1 MTQDKVRK
9 IVVPP
14 RITIPI
20 GPQHPALKEPGM
32 FKLTVE
38 GEKIVDAEVN
48 IGYNHRGI
56 EKLAEG
62 NTHLQNLYLMAR
74 ICGICSATHNGN
86 YSQAVEF
93 AAEVEIPERAKFLR
107 TLIWELERIHSHI
120 LWLGVAFHEVGF
132 DTAFMYSWRDRE
144 VVMDMLEDL
153 SGNRVN
159 YDYNTIGGVRRDVN
173 AALIQRLRKGLD
185 KLEERM
191 LYYRDVAIHE
201 KTFWNR
207 IDGVGLLETKIA
219 RSYGAIGPTGRGSNV
234 PVDVRFTDPTMAYVN
249 LVDTGEFEMVLSDRC
264 DVAGRAVVRV
274 QEVIETIHM
283 CQWMLNNLPDGPIRE
298 RVRPRI
304 QPNEIYARYE
314 APRGECVHYLITG
327 DGAGGPSD
335 KPYRIKVRAPT
346 HANWVSMA
354 ECLRG
359 NFLADAPLI
368 LAAIDPCYSCTD
380 RVVLVDAKD
389 ESMKLVPLDEIRI
402 QANKDYANKPRRVA

>member
-1 MTQDKVRK
+1 MTAPDRK
-9 IVVPP
+9 TVIPP
-14 RITIPI
+14 RVQIPI

-56 EKLAEG
+56 EKIAEG
-62 NTHLQNLYLMAR
+62 NTHLQNLYLLAR

-86 YSQAVEF
+86 YAQAVEF
-93 AAEVEIPERAKFLR
+93 AAEIEIPERARFLR
-107 TLIWELERIHSHI
+107 TLVWELERIHSHI

-144 VVMDMLEDL
+144 IVMDMLEDI

-159 YDYNTIGGVRRDVN
+159 YDYNTIGGVRRDIPDD
-173 AALIQRLRKGLD
+173 LKESLLKRLD

-191 LYYRDVAIHE
+191 IYYRDVAIHE

-207 IDGVGLLETKIA
+207 IDGVGVLETDVAKTH
-219 RSYGAIGPTGRGSNV
+219 GAVGPTARGSNV
-234 PVDVRFTDPTMAYVN
+234 PIDVRFNDPTQAYVN
-249 LVDTGEFEMVLSDRC
+249 IVDSGEFEMVLSDRC

-274 QEVIETIHM
+274 VETIEAIKM
-283 CQWMLNNLPDGPIRE
+283 CRWLLRNLPDGAIRE

-304 QPNEIYARYE
+304 QPNEVLARYE
-314 APRGECVHYLITG
+314 APRGECVHYLVTG
-327 DGAGGPSD
+327 DGAGGASD
-335 KPYRIKVRAPT
+335 TPYRIKVRAPT
-346 HANWVSMA
+346 HANWVSMSH
-354 ECLRG
+354 CLKG
-359 NFLADAPLI
+359 NYLADAPII
-368 LAAIDPCYSCTD
+368 LAAIDPCFSCTD

-389 ESMKLVPLDEIRI
+389 ESMQLVPLDVMRTT
-402 QANKDYANKPRRVA
+402 ANKWYAEKPRRVA

>member
-1 MTQDKVRK
+1 MTQSNERKV
-9 IVVPP
+9 VVPP
-14 RITIPI
+14 RVTIPI

-32 FKLTVE
+32 FKLTIE
-38 GEKIVDAEVN
+38 GEKVVDAEVN

-56 EKLAEG
+56 EKIAEG
-62 NTHLQNLYLMAR
+62 NTHLQNLYLLAR

-86 YSQAVEF
+86 YAQAVES
-93 AAEVEIPERAKFLR
+93 AAEVEIPERARFLR
-107 TLIWELERIHSHI
+107 TLIWELERIHSHL

-144 VVMDMLEDL
+144 VVMDMLEDV

-159 YDYNTIGGVRRDVN
+159 YDYNTIGGVRRDISSD
-173 AALIQRLRKGLD
+173 LIQRLHKGLD
-185 KLEERM
+185 KLEERT

-207 IDGVGLLETKIA
+207 IDGVGLLPTAVAK
-219 RSYGAIGPTGRGSNV
+219 SHGAVGPTARGSNV
-234 PVDVRFTDPTMAYVN
+234 PIDVRFNDPTQAYVN
-249 LVDTGEFEMVLSDRC
+249 IVESGEFEMVLSDRN
-264 DVAGRAVVRV
+264 DVAGRSIVRV
-274 QEVIETIHM
+274 QETLESIRM
-283 CQWMLNNLPDGPIRE
+283 CRWLLNNLPDGPIRE
-298 RVRPRI
+298 RVRPRV
-304 QPNEIYARYE
+304 QPNEVFARYE

-327 DGAGGPSD
+327 DGEGGASD

-354 ECLRG
+354 SCLRG
-359 NFLADAPLI
+359 NYLADSPII

-389 ESMKLVPLDEIRI
+389 ETMKLVPLDDIRHK
-402 QANKDYANKPRRVA
+402 ANKDYALKPRRVA